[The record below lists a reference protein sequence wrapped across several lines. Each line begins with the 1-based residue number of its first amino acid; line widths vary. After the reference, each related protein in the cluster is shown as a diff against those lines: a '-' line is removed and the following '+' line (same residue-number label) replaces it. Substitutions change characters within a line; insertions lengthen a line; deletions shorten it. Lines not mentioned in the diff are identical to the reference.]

1 MPKLNPAQDW
11 FKKKSWKPYDF
22 QIETWKAVVSGKSGL
37 LNAPT
42 GSGKTYA
49 MWLGCIINAL
59 NSAKKNTGLQIIW
72 VTPLKALAKDISHAM
87 QEACDGMELDWQV
100 ALRTGDTS
108 QKKEPHRKRKCL
120 RL

>member
-42 GSGKTYA
+42 A
-49 MWLGCIINAL
+49 A
-59 NSAKKNTGLQIIW
+59 AKPTRCG
-72 VTPLKALAKDISHAM
+72 
-87 QEACDGMELDWQV
+87 
-100 ALRTGDTS
+100 
-108 QKKEPHRKRKCL
+108 
-120 RL
+120 